1 MTEENETVEFIKA
14 IININKENERTATM
28 LYVSDV
34 DILLNLIEKLQ
45 KENEDLKK
53 QKVEYLDKIY
63 NKIDNLKYEYK
74 KAEMHYDSE
83 RASFYRDLIRHFEKL
98 LEEE

>member
-1 MTEENETVEFIKA
+1 MTEEENKA
-14 IININKENERTATM
+14 IKIVKEIWQFTDYSTDKIA
-28 LYVSDV
+28 LKVVLD
-34 DILLNLIEKLQ
+34 LIEKLQ
-45 KENEDLKK
+45 KENEELKK

-74 KAEMHYDSE
+74 KAEKHSDPE